1 MKLCRPPGQTPG
13 SAAKLSKFTA
23 GRPPAA
29 GLSLSTTTMTKPA
42 NVRLA
47 IFQMS
52 ASKVVLDGA
61 LFRQHGARNTPQ
73 RPPKMIRLSQ
83 LQRPLQAV
91 AVAGS
96 CRPTLATFALPSR
109 PTVQSTPAQTHPADC
124 VVEGRR
130 YASVKSQGAY
140 RIPNKKTIAKKLGA
154 KKSGGTFMPAVAPFY
169 RLPHSI
175 SEWHADR
182 DPWSKTLDAIE
193 LTASS
198 YSASQT
204 NMSSPEI
211 SSSNSEA
218 QCGTQARTP

>member
-1 MKLCRPPGQTPG
+1 
-13 SAAKLSKFTA
+13 
-23 GRPPAA
+23 
-29 GLSLSTTTMTKPA
+29 MTKPI

-47 IFQMS
+47 IFWMS
-52 ASKVVLDGA
+52 ASNAASNGA

-73 RPPKMIRLSQ
+73 RPPDMMRLGQ

-96 CRPTLATFALPSR
+96 CRPILATFALPSR
-109 PTVQSTPAQTHPADC
+109 PAVQSTPAQAHPADG

-154 KKSGGTFMPAVAPFY
+154 KKSGGTSISAVALSPTVFPPRTARGR
-169 RLPHSI
+169 RLRPDSG
-175 SEWHADR
+175 
-182 DPWSKTLDAIE
+182 AIE

-198 YSASQT
+198 LPLRPT
-204 NMSSPEI
+204 CHPREHHL
-211 SSSNSEA
+211 
-218 QCGTQARTP
+218 QAARHNVAPRRERPQGP